1 MVKLVCPPKNIN
13 RPCYNWQGLGCFA
26 GALLIGIIV
35 GVSFVLL
42 GTRPVQTEQRELQ
55 NICKPEINLNI
66 DLGQYLKG
74 KLEGGDVTLRTSSQ
88 ANSQTFKNGNDPKS
102 QNE

>member
-55 NICKPEINLNI
+55 NICKPEVTVEI
-66 DLGQYLKG
+66 DM
-74 KLEGGDVTLRTSSQ
+74 GGLLRGYESSTSTKQVVTKDV
-88 ANSQTFKNGNDPKS
+88 NPKK
-102 QNE
+102 